1 MWNWILQILFL
12 VFLGLNI
19 SKADENPR
27 ATITS
32 LVVTSDIKYRYATT
46 RVSAEY
52 FNNFNSPV
60 LADFHVTL
68 PARAYISNF
77 SMTVDG
83 NVTYGVVKTKEQ
95 AKAIHQKAIE
105 QGENTGYVEVKHRFT
120 NVYDVSINVEPG
132 KNIIFNLT
140 YQELLQRSQGK
151 YRHVIHLINKEIIN
165 NFLIEVFISEPQDI
179 IDIQI
184 PKIRSDELK
193 SPTQQT
199 EELETA
205 TIEYFD
211 SKNVYIRYNPS
222 PEEQQIF
229 GKEGIE
235 GLFKVYYD
243 VDRQDNPNMVY
254 AVDGYFVHFFTP
266 DSLPQLPKNIVF
278 MLDVS
283 GSMSFSKLQQ
293 LKQAMTTILNS
304 LVPDLDNFL
313 IGSFSS
319 NIHWMNNGD
328 FVPATK
334 INIDKAINAVK
345 ELSSNGGT
353 NINDALLK
361 SIEKLNSVQSFE
373 KKDVLFFLTDG
384 QPTVGIQNTKEIRKN
399 VKEANYGSISFFMLG
414 FGDNSNIQ
422 FLKKVATENGGFS
435 RKIYIAADSQLQIEG
450 LYDEITNILLKDIEI
465 TYLDESID
473 FQSLSP
479 TNFSSYFKGSEIV
492 TTGQIHS
499 DGQEEMNIQ
508 MTMTNFYG
516 TNTFD
521 LKVNLTDI
529 ESTIVGNN
537 PNLTDL
543 SSLSEITRNTWVFL
557 TLKKLLK
564 EEKTEENSEKIIS
577 LALRYGF
584 VTPLTAMVV
593 TETNLVGNV
602 LDESTQKGYAPRKAM
617 YFQRG
622 FRKSMISPKHGLG
635 LSSAHVFI
643 PVTNVILASYIHHTT
658 TTRPPFLM
666 TITLSMNTTKVIN
679 FIPGIIL
686 EPYGCNET
694 VCLVSHKSCL
704 SHSKVILLAD
714 SHAYIFIY
722 GTFKKTYSSNCL
734 NILKKLVIKKKRKVL
749 ALITPEMMEKN
760 EKKFTIGNKSEIILT
775 VKKYLKLKV
784 YIKTVGNE
792 KALSVHFTVLQP
804 LPKSKGILSMY
815 MSNVTC
821 QKTGSNNL
829 LLNNKT
835 KLYENVIYT
844 STGLEKKQCFINV
857 S

>member
-1 MWNWILQILFL
+1 MWNWILQILLL
-12 VFLGLNI
+12 VFFGLNI

-27 ATITS
+27 ATIKS

-83 NVTYGVVKTKEQ
+83 NVTYGVVKTKEK
-95 AKAIHQKAIE
+95 AKAIHQEAIDR
-105 QGENTGYVEVKHRFT
+105 GENTGYIEVKHRFT
-120 NVYDVSINVEPG
+120 NVYDISVNVEPG
-132 KNIIFNLT
+132 KNIVFNLT
-140 YQELLQRSQGK
+140 YQELLQRSLGK

-184 PKIRSDELK
+184 PKIKSDELE

-211 SKNVYIRYNPS
+211 NKNVYIRYNPS
-222 PEEQQIF
+222 PEEQQRF
-229 GKEGIE
+229 GKDGIE

-243 VDRQDNPNMVY
+243 VDRQDNPHMVY

-283 GSMSFSKLQQ
+283 GSMNLPKLEQ
-293 LKQAMTTILNS
+293 LKQAMITILNS

-319 NIHWMNNGD
+319 NIRWMNDGV

-334 INIDKAINAVK
+334 INIANAINAVK
-345 ELSSNGGT
+345 ELYANGGT

-361 SIEKLNSVQSFE
+361 SVEKLNSVQSFE

-384 QPTVGIQNTKEIRKN
+384 QPTVGVKNTKRIRKN

-414 FGDNSNIQ
+414 FGDNSNIK
-422 FLKKVATENGGFS
+422 FLKEVATENGGFS

-450 LYDEITNILLKDIEI
+450 LYEEITNILLKDIEI

-473 FQSLSP
+473 LQSLSP

-492 TTGQIHS
+492 TTGQLHS

-516 TNTFD
+516 TKTFD
-521 LKVNLTDI
+521 LKVKLADI
-529 ESTIVGNN
+529 ENTIVGNN

-564 EEKTEENSEKIIS
+564 EDKTEENSEKIIS

-593 TETNLVGNV
+593 TEANLVGNV
-602 LDESTQKGYAPRKAM
+602 LEESTEKGYSHKPM
-617 YFQRG
+617 VFQKH
-622 FRKSMISPKHGLG
+622 FSP
-635 LSSAHVFI
+635 FI
-643 PVTNVILASYIHHTT
+643 PRRKLRFGMSRSYKVVPRVLLATSIQHTT
-658 TTRPPFLM
+658 TKRPFL
-666 TITLSMNTTKVIN
+666 ITATTPSTNTTKVIN

-694 VCLVSHKSCL
+694 VCLRSHKSCL

-722 GTFKKTYSSNCL
+722 GILDRTSSSNCM
-734 NILKKLVIKKKRKVL
+734 NTLKRLVIKKKRKVL
-749 ALITPEMMEKN
+749 AQITPEMMEKN
-760 EKKFTIGNKSEIILT
+760 QKKVIIANKTEIILT

-784 YIKTVGNE
+784 YIKTIDNE
-792 KALSVHFTVLQP
+792 KALSAHFTVLQP
-804 LPKSKGILSMY
+804 LPKPKGILGMY

-844 STGLEKKQCFINV
+844 STDLDKKHCFINV